1 MTKLNSR
8 TLLRTSTTKIS
19 ASVIAVTCIT
29 LLVALGIATIIGGG
43 SNHILY
49 TTVSAQV
56 VDREEL
62 REELRAG
69 IAKELQEGVNQ
80 NQSDQPAPA
89 TSPDGLTLSLDRA
102 HFIP

>member
-19 ASVIAVTCIT
+19 TSVIAVTCIT

>member
-1 MTKLNSR
+1 MTKLNSH

-19 ASVIAVTCIT
+19 TSVIAVTCST
-29 LLVALGIATIIGGG
+29 LLIALGVATIVGGG

-62 REELRAG
+62 REGLRAG
-69 IAKELQEGVNQ
+69 IIEELQQKG
-80 NQSDQPAPA
+80 
-89 TSPDGLTLSLDRA
+89 
-102 HFIP
+102 HH

>member
-8 TLLRTSTTKIS
+8 TLLRTSTTKIVT
-19 ASVIAVTCIT
+19 SVVAVTCST
-29 LLVALGIATIIGGG
+29 LLIALGVATIIGGG

-62 REELRAG
+62 REG
-69 IAKELQEGVNQ
+69 AKSRDSRRITAKG
-80 NQSDQPAPA
+80 
-89 TSPDGLTLSLDRA
+89 
-102 HFIP
+102 HH